1 MQLTGR
7 AVALRAGAFLGLTW
21 RLLALVGGAQVLL
34 PGLPPGVALPQLAPG
49 LAAVAMLAILRRD
62 ALRPRFSLGT
72 RPISRVAIAVTVPVG
87 IALLAAAVTGVTL
100 SWSVS
105 LVALAWIPVGALGE
119 ELGWR
124 GYLHRVLDVRMRGLS
139 SSILVGLVWLPFHVG
154 LWGLGMPRLALF
166 GVTLVGASIVIFALV
181 HDVGFSVTIAAL
193 CHVALNVGSALLGD
207 SVTSAPV
214 MAMTAGGWS
223 IAAVVAVLRRRRAFL
238 TVRPRE

>member
-21 RLLALVGGAQVLL
+21 LLLALLGGAQMLL
-34 PGLPPGVALPQLAPG
+34 PELPAGIALPQLAPG
-49 LAAVAMLAILRRD
+49 LAALAMLAILRRD
-62 ALRPRFSLGT
+62 ALLPRFSLGT
-72 RPISRVAIAVTVPVG
+72 RPIARVVIAITVPLA
-87 IALLAAAVTGVTL
+87 IALLAAGIAGVTL

-105 LVALAWIPVGALGE
+105 LAALAWIPVGALGE

-139 SSILVGLVWLPFHVG
+139 SSVLVGLVWLPFHVG

-166 GVTLVGASIVIFALV
+166 GVTLAGASIVIFALV

-193 CHVALNVGSALLGD
+193 CHAAINVGAALLGE
-207 SVTSAPV
+207 SATSLRV
-214 MAMTAGGWS
+214 MALTAAGWS
-223 IAAVVAVLRRRRAFL
+223 VAAAVAVVVRRQAFL
-238 TVRPRE
+238 SVRPRE